1 MCIPHQW
8 QSIREGEPDVLR
20 VLAWGGWPRS
30 SLLKWHNAKR
40 LQSSRIQNLLAC
52 WGIKGWE
59 RLKDASSLSICQ
71 AEHSELCYRVTADSS
86 FIKLNLVLLRR
97 ILINYL
103 VMKNVRG
110 TTFLHQGLMITLID
124 AVARFSW
131 QGRNEKHDT
140 WTFKGDLRGFSMLLN
155 DTKIE
160 QENRGS
166 EGLNVSSQTDGLHWA
181 TDHWGWC
188 RDRSPALGRTRNLA
202 QAALGKHQVLRI
214 LRIKRRGKVEG
225 K

>member
-1 MCIPHQW
+1 MCVPCQW
-8 QSIREGEPDVLR
+8 QSIREGELDVLR
-20 VLAWGGWPRS
+20 GLLWGGWARS
-30 SLLKWHNAKR
+30 SLLKWHKAKS

-59 RLKDASSLSICQ
+59 RLKDTSSLSSCQ
-71 AEHSELCYRVTADSS
+71 AEHSELCYCVTTDSG

-110 TTFLHQGLMITLID
+110 TTLLHQGLMITLID

-140 WTFKGDLRGFSMLLN
+140 WTFKGDLRGKLMLLD

-166 EGLNVSSQTDGLHWA
+166 KGLSVSSQTDGQHWSL
-181 TDHWGWC
+181 
-188 RDRSPALGRTRNLA
+188 RVLQRNRSSALARVRNLA
-202 QAALGKHQVLRI
+202 QAALEKHQVLRF
-214 LRIKRRGKVEG
+214 LTGKRRGKVEG